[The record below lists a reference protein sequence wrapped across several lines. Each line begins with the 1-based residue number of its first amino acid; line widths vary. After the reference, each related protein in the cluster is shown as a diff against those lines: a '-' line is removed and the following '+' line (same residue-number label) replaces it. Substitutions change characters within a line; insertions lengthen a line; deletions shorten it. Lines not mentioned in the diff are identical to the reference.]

1 MIIYSQQLSFMK
13 ALEFDRFSIRFG
25 DFQVLQEVSLGVEAG
40 SFVAIVGP
48 NGAGKSTLLKSVLGL
63 AEGERR
69 DGRVQASGSVRVLGK
84 DAREVSAGWVGYVP
98 QVKGFDRSFPA
109 LALEVVVSG
118 LRRSWPFRI
127 TSDERRK
134 AEAMLEQ
141 VGALHLAGRRLG
153 RLSGGEL
160 QRVYLARALIR
171 SPRLLLL
178 DEPATGVDAVGEAD
192 LYRHLEAYQ
201 SRSGATVLMIT
212 HDWEAARHH
221 ATRVLLLNRRVVAY
235 GPPEAVLCH
244 ERLAEAFGH
253 VGHPHGLA
261 MSP

>member
-1 MIIYSQQLSFMK
+1 MN
-13 ALEFDRFSIRFG
+13 ALEFDRYSIRFG
-25 DFQVLQEVSLGVEAG
+25 DFQVLREISLGVEEG
-40 SFVAIVGP
+40 SFVAILGP

-63 AEGERR
+63 TQGLPQE
-69 DGRVQASGSVRVLGK
+69 GRVQISGSVRVLGK
-84 DAREVSAGWVGYVP
+84 DPGEVPPDWMGYVP

-118 LRRSWPFRI
+118 LRRSWPLRI
-127 TSDERRK
+127 RPEERRR

-171 SPRLLLL
+171 EPRLLLL

-201 SRSGATVLMIT
+201 SAHSQGAARVTVLMIT
-212 HDWEAARHH
+212 HDWEAAQHH
-221 ATRVLLLNRRVVAY
+221 ASQVLLLNRRVVGY
-235 GPPEAVLCH
+235 GRPEAVLCH
-244 ERLAEAFGH
+244 ECLAEAFGH
-253 VGHPHGLA
+253 VGHAHSLVMGR
-261 MSP
+261 